1 MIEKNNDTK
10 SNNFTVIIILSLILL
25 FILLALIGGS
35 SFTDNIINFED
46 MLFDKFYFLFFLVL
60 NIVIIG
66 LIILA
71 FSKYGKV
78 KIGGKNST
86 IEHSNFSW
94 YAMLFSAGM
103 GIGIMFYAV
112 AEPLAHS
119 KVNPLFNSNSII
131 SSSLAT
137 TYFSWGIHAWAI
149 YVLVGLAFA
158 FFAYNKKLPL
168 SFRSLFYPILKDKIF
183 GKIGD
188 VIDAIGAI
196 VTLFALASS
205 LALGAMQINSGLNFL
220 IDLKIST
227 QIQVMIIIVVIIAA
241 TISVVSG
248 LDKGIKILSKLNIYL
263 AFILALFLFI
273 LGPSFLIIKNFIFS
287 SFIYI
292 KDLIPASIAVNHVD
306 LSWSKD
312 WTIFYMAWWI
322 SWSIFVGIFIAKISK
337 GRTVKEFILSILI
350 IPTILIILWFSILG
364 TDSIFVDSANA
375 LSQIVDKD
383 VSLSLFGM
391 ISLLINSHLIKVLL
405 ELLALIIIILFF
417 VTSSDSGSLV
427 VGFLANRGENLTTY
441 KKIFWS
447 VMQCLIAI
455 TIIIIG
461 GVRGIDLIQALL
473 IIISLPLTIFLLYIL
488 ITLIKELKEYYNS
501 EYK

>member
-1 MIEKNNDTK
+1 MFSNIIKK
-10 SNNFTVIIILSLILL
+10 SKSNFTVMIILSFLL
-25 FILLALIGGS
+25 FFIVYVLIGS
-35 SFTDNIINFED
+35 NTFTNNVIELED
-46 MLFDKFYFLFFLVL
+46 KLFDKFYFLFFFVL
-60 NIVIIG
+60 NIVIIC
-66 LIILA
+66 LLFLA

-78 KIGGKNST
+78 KIGGQKAK

-119 KVNPLFNSNSII
+119 KINPLFKSSSLI

-137 TYFSWGIHAWAI
+137 TYFSWGFHAWAI
-149 YVLVGLAFA
+149 YVLIGLAFA
-158 FFAYNKKLPL
+158 FFAYNKDLPL
-168 SFRSLFYPILKDKIF
+168 SLRSLFYPILKDKIY

-188 VIDAIGAI
+188 LIDAIAAV

-205 LALGAMQINSGLNFL
+205 LALGSMQINSGLNFL
-220 IDLKIST
+220 IGLSIST
-227 QIQVMIIIVVIIAA
+227 KIQVIIIIIVIIAA

-263 AFILALFLFI
+263 AVFLAISLFF
-273 LGPSFLIIKNFIFS
+273 LGPTLLILKNFFFS
-287 SFIYI
+287 SFIYL
-292 KDLIPASIAVNHVD
+292 KDIIPASLAINHVD

-350 IPTILIILWFSILG
+350 IPTILIVLWFSILG
-364 TDSIFVDSANA
+364 TNAIFVDSNNS
-375 LSQIVDKD
+375 LSIIVDKD
-383 VSLSLFGM
+383 VSLSLFAM
-391 ISLLINSHLIKVLL
+391 INLLLNSSFLKVIL
-405 ELLALIIIILFF
+405 EILALIIIVLFF
-417 VTSSDSGSLV
+417 ITSSDSGSLV
-427 VGFLANRGENLTTY
+427 VGFLANKGEKLDVY

-447 VMQCLIAI
+447 VVQCLIAI
-455 TIIIIG
+455 TIIVIG
-461 GVRGIDLIQALL
+461 GGKGVDLIQAIL
-473 IIISLPLTIFLLYIL
+473 IIISLPLTLLLLYVL
-488 ITLIKELKEYYNS
+488 IILIKEIKKYYKNN
-501 EYK
+501 YK